1 MDEENSTQQLKM
13 EEFKT
18 KMLALLNEFA
28 PVIGPDSDDETQLL
42 VNDETQL
49 LVNDGIVIVN
59 WTDMGTGEIYLS
71 AYPLTR
77 SNPSMLL
84 GMLMRIGNTID

>member
-28 PVIGPDSDDETQLL
+28 PVIGPDSD
-42 VNDETQL
+42 DETQL